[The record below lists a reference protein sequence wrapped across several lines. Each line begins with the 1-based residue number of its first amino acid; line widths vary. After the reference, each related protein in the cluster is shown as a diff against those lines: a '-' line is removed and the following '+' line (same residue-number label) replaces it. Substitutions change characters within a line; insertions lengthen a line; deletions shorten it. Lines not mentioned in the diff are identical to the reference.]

1 MPDRSAQHYTVAAT
15 ELERAVAHYK
25 EAAKHSELNEHVKAA
40 HHAHV
45 ARGHFLNAQ
54 GFAHEAA
61 KYHASRFSDEVMGE
75 HRVTEEV

>member
-1 MPDRSAQHYTVAAT
+1 MADRSAQQYTVCAS

-25 EAAKHSELNEHVKAA
+25 EAAKHSELGEHVKAA
-40 HHAHV
+40 HHAHI

-61 KYHASRFSDEVMGE
+61 KLHASQFSEEVMQDHPVAG
-75 HRVTEEV
+75 